1 VTIVRPGINL
11 DDFKPV
17 VEKRALRRDL
27 GLPETDFLI
36 LFCGHDFK
44 RKGLDRAIAALARMS
59 QPAHL
64 VVVGGVAG
72 GRQPEY
78 EQLVA
83 TLGVADRVHF
93 AGPRHDT
100 HRFFQAADVFVL
112 PTRVDMWGNTVV
124 EAMATRIP
132 AIVTDVAGSASVVED
147 GVSGYVL
154 ASPFDAGQ
162 LSALLDRL
170 ASDADLRVRVGE
182 SARERARG
190 LDWKHHVNV
199 VEAEL
204 LAVATGAGRRERRH
218 SWGSPS

>member
-1 VTIVRPGINL
+1 V
-11 DDFKPV
+11 
-17 VEKRALRRDL
+17 
-27 GLPETDFLI
+27 PETEFLI

-72 GRQPEY
+72 GRLPEY

-83 TLGVADRVHF
+83 TLGVVDRVHF
-93 AGPRHDT
+93 AGARHDT

-112 PTRVDMWGNTVV
+112 PTRVDTWGITVV
-124 EAMATRIP
+124 EAMATGIP
-132 AIVTDVAGSASVVED
+132 AIVTDVAGSASFVED

-182 SARERARG
+182 SAGERARR
-190 LDWKHHVNV
+190 LEWKHHVDV

-204 LAVATGAGRRERRH
+204 LAVATRAGRRERRDA
-218 SWGSPS
+218 SGSTS